1 MFRRSL
7 LLRAPVLLSLPL
19 SLRAADEALASLT
32 SAPVEYT
39 TFEGAKLRLHAW
51 RGKHVAFLTKEEG
64 LDAKLM
70 AGLCGTFDKIH
81 AFYRDATGRDPQKAK
96 HLDGLT
102 TVAEVDQTCG
112 AACGYLGATG
122 IELTTGCFTDLYSG
136 WQRDGVIDQAL
147 PYEFGRNFW
156 FYSPQLAYQKPVSDR
171 SVVTGYAVF
180 MRLMA
185 LDAAGAK
192 LGPFRDKS
200 GAEFRQIMESLVDLY
215 EADKSLTWENT
226 LKTDA
231 APKNPLGLNGT
242 DLFASFCLRLARDH
256 GGREFVKRL
265 WHAAGEMPK
274 AATTQDAV
282 DNFILAASRAAGKNL
297 APLFAD
303 RWRWPV
309 SPAAREAAAKV
320 APVPPRIPPAVRK

>member
-1 MFRRSL
+1 MQIQHAMTLPLCRCLIPL
-7 LLRAPVLLSLPL
+7 LLCLPG
-19 SLRAADEALASLT
+19 ACADELKPTPAD
-32 SAPVEYT
+32 YT
-39 TFEGAKLRLHAW
+39 TFDGKKLKLHAW

-70 AGLCGTFDKIH
+70 AGLCDTFDKVQ
-81 AFYRDATGRDPQKAK
+81 AYYRDATGRDPQKAK
-96 HLDGLT
+96 HLDGLA

-122 IELTTGCFTDLYSG
+122 IELTPGCFTDLYSG
-136 WQRDGVIDQAL
+136 WQTNGTVDQAL

-180 MRLMA
+180 MRMMA

-215 EADKSLTWENT
+215 EADKTLTWDNT
-226 LKTDA
+226 LKVDA

-265 WHAAGEMPK
+265 WHAAGELPK

-282 DNFILAASRAAGKNL
+282 DNFVIAASRGAKKDLG
-297 APLFAD
+297 PHFAD

-309 SPAAREAAAKV
+309 SAAARKTAAEVK
-320 APVPPRIPPAVRK
+320 PSPPAVPDRK

>member
-1 MFRRSL
+1 MT
-7 LLRAPVLLSLPL
+7 LPL
-19 SLRAADEALASLT
+19 RRCLVPLFLCLLWVRADEPAATLKPTPAD
-32 SAPVEYT
+32 YT
-39 TFEGAKLRLHAW
+39 TFDGKKLKLHAW
-51 RGKHVAFLTKEEG
+51 RGQHVAFLTKAEG

-70 AGLCGTFDKIH
+70 AGLCDTFDKVH
-81 AFYRDATGRDPQKAK
+81 AYYRDATGRDPQKAK
-96 HLDGLT
+96 HLDGLA

-122 IELTTGCFTDLYSG
+122 IELTPGCFTDLYSG
-136 WQRDGVIDQAL
+136 WQTGGTVDQAL

-156 FYSPQLAYQKPVSDR
+156 FYSPQLAYKKPVSDR

-180 MRLMA
+180 MRMMA

-215 EADKSLTWENT
+215 EADKTLTWENT
-226 LKTDA
+226 LKVDA

-265 WHAAGEMPK
+265 WRAAGELPK

-282 DNFILAASRAAGKNL
+282 DNFVIAASRAAKKDLGT
-297 APLFAD
+297 LFAD

-309 SPAAREAAAKV
+309 SAAARKTAAEVKPPPAA
-320 APVPPRIPPAVRK
+320 VPHRK